1 MIQAEKEAYG
11 QFLWWT
17 WDETDQE
24 KIEQW
29 QSAIEN
35 ANAAIYDLNQQYQQI
50 LTGTTPETIAN
61 AIAEGFR
68 QGLDSAQVFADT
80 FDDMMKNALID
91 AFKRAIITRNIQEW
105 YRRFAMLSEDG
116 LSAQDINYLSWVY
129 QNIINLAETEWQAI
143 QQIASQIG
151 LQLTDVSENLDEAE
165 SVTGLAGAISGITEE
180 TAGLLAGQ
188 FQAIRINTVGI
199 LNNMESI
206 IIINS
211 EIAENTR
218 YNKYLVNI
226 LDRLNNMSESSLRGI
241 GGS

>member
-1 MIQAEKEAYG
+1 M
-11 QFLWWT
+11 
-17 WDETDQE
+17 
-24 KIEQW
+24 
-29 QSAIEN
+29 
-35 ANAAIYDLNQQYQQI
+35 
-50 LTGTTPETIAN
+50 
-61 AIAEGFR
+61 
-68 QGLDSAQVFADT
+68 
-80 FDDMMKNALID
+80 
-91 AFKRAIITRNIQEW
+91 
-105 YRRFAMLSEDG
+105 
-116 LSAQDINYLSWVY
+116 
-129 QNIINLAETEWQAI
+129 AETEWQAI
-143 QQIASQIG
+143 QNIASQIG

-218 YNKYLVNI
+218 YNKYLLNI